1 MHRGT
6 EVLLKAYVIKHKSVN
21 FDPDTVD
28 IAANNT
34 AILQETEKIIV
45 TNSDHNSRIFFLSF
59 FPNFQILKGFF
70 FSERIKWS

>member
-6 EVLLKAYVIKHKSVN
+6 EVLLKAYVIIHKSVN

-45 TNSDHNSRIFFLSF
+45 TNSDHNSKIFFLSF
-59 FPNFQILKGFF
+59 FPKFPD
-70 FSERIKWS
+70 S